1 MKRLYCLYLLAGLL
15 ISATSFAQQDPRLAA
30 TVLPLDKAERIVM
43 PELDNAQLR
52 ADELERQ
59 RPGRAP
65 KFAESFEVDVNPDT
79 HGTWES
85 TGDGKWVWRLR
96 VYSKGAKSLNLGFS
110 EYSMPDDGTLIMYT
124 PSKDFI
130 AGPFSV
136 HDNEAHN
143 QLWTPI
149 LEGDEV
155 VLEVAVSERDKGR
168 LKLYLQYVNH
178 DFMGFQSLATEACHI
193 DVNCGGEDGYAQI
206 EGYRDAIQ
214 SVAVYSLGGDRL
226 CTGFLVGNAEKDE
239 TPYFMTAF
247 HCEVDAGD
255 APSLVAYWEFENSTC
270 REPGSAAS
278 AGAGDGPLSVF
289 NTGSIYRAGWETSD
303 FVLDK
308 MPLMV

>member
-15 ISATSFAQQDPRLAA
+15 ISTTSLAQQDPRLAA
-30 TVLPLDKAERIVM
+30 IVLPLNKVERIVM

-270 REPGSAAS
+270 REPGSAPS